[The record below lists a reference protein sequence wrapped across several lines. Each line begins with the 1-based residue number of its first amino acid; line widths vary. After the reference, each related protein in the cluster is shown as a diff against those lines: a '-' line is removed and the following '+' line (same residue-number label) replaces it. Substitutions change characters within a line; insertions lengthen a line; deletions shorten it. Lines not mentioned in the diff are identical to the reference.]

1 LRTAWLHH
9 RHALQGRTL
18 IELMVA
24 ITAGVIIL
32 GATMAS
38 VISVQ
43 RLYAAVEDY
52 SMDEGS
58 QLLISD
64 YISMDLRRCSDV
76 TAVNNVL
83 TITIPDYYGNGGT
96 KPSSNAVANNP
107 MVVGNNVSY
116 GSTNVTVKYYLQGS
130 SFIREVNGTQNA
142 VTVNV
147 SDFTVT
153 DQDLTTAVTCTTT
166 FQPGFTTAATANEV
180 AGTKVYT
187 NVYLRNAVAHH

>member
-1 LRTAWLHH
+1 MRTAWLHH
-9 RHALQGRTL
+9 RQALQGRTL

-24 ITAGVIIL
+24 ITAGVLIL
-32 GATMAS
+32 GATIAS

-153 DQDLTTAVTCTTT
+153 DQDLTTAVICTTT